1 MARLRGRVFTGLG
14 EGEFYVNLYARQF
27 EKALGYKPFPGTL
40 NIRLVPESV
49 EEWRKT
55 LASHNCVVVDP
66 PSIPGARLAR
76 VKCYEAVLKGIRVH
90 IVVPDI
96 SAYDE
101 SVVEVIAPENLR
113 EKLSLKDGDLVEIL
127 VPNHY

>member
-27 EKALGYKPFPGTL
+27 ERALGYKPYPGTL
-40 NIRLVPESV
+40 NIKLVPGSV
-49 EEWRKT
+49 EEWRRVIT
-55 LASHNCVVVDP
+55 THNCIIVEP
-66 PSIPGARLAR
+66 PQIPGTRLAR
-76 VKCYEAVLKGIRVH
+76 VKCYEASLRGVRVH

-101 SVVEVIAPENLR
+101 TVVELIAPESLR
-113 EKLSLKDGDLVEIL
+113 EKLSLRDGDLVEVV
-127 VPNHY
+127 VPNR

>member
-1 MARLRGRVFTGLG
+1 MARLKGRVFTGLG
-14 EGEFYVNLYARQF
+14 EGEFYINLYARQF
-27 EKALGYKPFPGTL
+27 EKTLGYKPFPGTL
-40 NIRLVPESV
+40 NIRLIPGSV

-55 LASHNCVVVDP
+55 LASHNCVTVDP
-66 PSIPGARLAR
+66 PRIPGARLAR
-76 VKCYEAVLKGIRVH
+76 VRCYEALLKDVKVH

-127 VPNHY
+127 VLNHY